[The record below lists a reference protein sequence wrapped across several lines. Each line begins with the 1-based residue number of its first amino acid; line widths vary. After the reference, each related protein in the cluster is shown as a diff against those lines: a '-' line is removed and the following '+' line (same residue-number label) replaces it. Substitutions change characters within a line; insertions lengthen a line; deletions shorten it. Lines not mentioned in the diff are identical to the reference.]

1 MTEVED
7 MEWIPAINMLA
18 YHSYKAGW
26 FQANRNLTEAEAEDL
41 KADELATE
49 LIARVY
55 RGDCG

>member
-1 MTEVED
+1 VTEVED
-7 MEWIPAINMLA
+7 MEWIPALNMLA

-26 FQANRNLTEAEAEDL
+26 YAARKDFTQAQSEDL
-41 KADELATE
+41 KADELQTE